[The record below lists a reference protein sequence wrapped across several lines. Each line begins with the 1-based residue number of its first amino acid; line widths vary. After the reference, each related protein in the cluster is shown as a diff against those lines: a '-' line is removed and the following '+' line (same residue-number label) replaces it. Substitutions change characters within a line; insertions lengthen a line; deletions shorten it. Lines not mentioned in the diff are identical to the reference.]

1 MSYSSAHS
9 GTTQIIYNSRK
20 TLLEYLDQQGYNTN
34 DYSEFSI
41 NEVLAM
47 ISNNQLDML
56 VNEDT
61 DKEEKKEN
69 LYKISS

>member
-1 MSYSSAHS
+1 M
-9 GTTQIIYNSRK
+9 
-20 TLLEYLDQQGYNTN
+20 EYLDQQGYNTN

-61 DKEEKKEN
+61 DKEEKKKVYIKYHHQNEQ
-69 LYKISS
+69 K